1 MIVLEGSGQARPEG
15 EELRVCYLGG
25 VRNLETTRAPHFE
38 LHGTL
43 KPRYSEWSGD
53 DPAVC

>member
-15 EELRVCYLGG
+15 EELRDCYLGG